1 MSPERLFNNKIPI
14 LVSVFGLTVF
24 SALGIP
30 LLSFT
35 TDSRVFYDADNPR
48 IVDLNKFEEI
58 FIPSHTVL
66 FTVTGSKPLLEDRAH
81 LDGIRWLSDH
91 VSKYP
96 NLSRVDSLSTVS
108 YPNDHD
114 GILTVETYLEYLCPQ
129 SCLAERANVLSD
141 SVVSK
146 RLVSSDLRTSAV
158 IAIFS
163 IGRHEANQIGQIAQR
178 VKQTKKYFES
188 QYPYLTLRASGGI
201 PVAQAYVDAGRAD
214 STTLF
219 LLAAAFIVILL
230 WLFLGDLRITGVML
244 LTGLVSVVL
253 TMGTAGWLGITLNSA
268 SATVPIIVLTLVIA
282 SSMHLFTH
290 YVRIRRDTSDP
301 SKAISEALKTN
312 SVPIAL
318 TALTSS
324 ASLFSLLLIDS
335 PPVRDIGF
343 LAGIGIL
350 AGGILSVCFAPLLL
364 DTKRVIRES
373 FLYLRLQ
380 QKLDF
385 YAKSGVSRPGIMILA
400 LITFAFS
407 ILGLTKIT
415 IDDDFVS
422 YLSPRTEVRQ
432 DTDFAIAQLF
442 GPSHIELDIV
452 SRESSVFHPKFL
464 AQLTEL
470 TASTRELDEVAVA
483 VSLSDL
489 MANVIR
495 AFGDDR
501 ELAEIDSES
510 LSQYFF
516 MFEMG
521 LRAGESTGSIVDYT
535 KSRTHISLFLGITSA
550 IEIRQLEQKLR
561 DIAAKYDA
569 FDVTITGENIP
580 VAHLSSSNIPELVR
594 TVVATL
600 LITAG
605 LLGLYFK
612 NVKIGLN
619 SLIAITIP
627 LACGLGFWGWLSGS
641 IGLAGTVVIAVA
653 LGVVI
658 DDAIHLIYQ
667 HYSAKRRGLGT
678 WESASYSVH
687 RVGATISATTIT
699 LVVGLSPLLASDFGV
714 NQTLASCIGI
724 ILLYSLAFDLTTLPK
739 LLVWAT
745 KDKQ

>member
-1 MSPERLFNNKIPI
+1 MTPERLFKSKLLI
-14 LVSVFGLTVF
+14 LISVFGLTAF
-24 SALGIP
+24 CALGVP

-35 TDSRVFYDADNPR
+35 TDSRVFYDSDNPR
-48 IVDLNKFEEI
+48 IIDLNKFEEV

-66 FTVTGSKPLLEDRAH
+66 LTVTGSRPLIEDQAH
-81 LDGIRWLSDH
+81 LESIEWLSDH
-91 VSKYP
+91 VSKFP
-96 NLSRVDSLSTVS
+96 NLSRIDSLSTVS
-108 YPNDHD
+108 YPNDQD
-114 GILTVETYLEYLCPQ
+114 GILTVESYLEYLCPQ
-129 SCLAERANVLSD
+129 SCLAERTNVLSD
-141 SVVSK
+141 SIVSK
-146 RLVSSDLRTSAV
+146 RLVSSDLRTSAI

-163 IGRHEANQIGQIAQR
+163 IGRHEANQIGLIAQR
-178 VKQTKKYFES
+178 VKQTKKIFES
-188 QYPYLTLRASGGI
+188 RYPSLTIRASGGI
-201 PVAQAYVDAGRAD
+201 PVAQAYVDAGRTD

-219 LLAAAFIVILL
+219 LLAAAVIVILL
-230 WLFLGDLRITGVML
+230 WLFLGDLHITGVML

-253 TMGTAGWLGITLNSA
+253 TMGTAGWLGVTLNSA

-290 YVRIRRDTSDP
+290 YVQIRRDTSDP
-301 SKAISEALKTN
+301 TKAISEALKTN
-312 SVPIAL
+312 WIPIAL
-318 TALTSS
+318 TTLTSA

-364 DTKRVIRES
+364 NTKPVIRES
-373 FLYLRLQ
+373 ILYLRVQ
-380 QKLDF
+380 QALSF
-385 YAKSGVSRPGIMILA
+385 YAKSEVSRPKITILA

-407 ILGLTKIT
+407 ILGLTKLS

-422 YLSPRTEVRQ
+422 YLSQSTEVRQ

-452 SRESSVFHPKFL
+452 SRKSSVFHPEFL

-470 TASTRELDEVAVA
+470 TASTRELDEVAVS

-501 ELAEIDSES
+501 KFAEIDSES

-521 LRAGESTGSIVDYT
+521 LRAGESTGSIIDYSQ
-535 KSRTHISLFLGITSA
+535 SRTHISLFLGITSA
-550 IEIRQLEQKLR
+550 IEIRKLEQKLKA
-561 DIAAKYDA
+561 IAAQYDA

-580 VAHLSSSNIPELVR
+580 VAHLSSSNIPELIG
-594 TVVATL
+594 TVVTTL

-612 NVKIGLN
+612 NIKIGLN

-667 HYSAKRRGLGT
+667 HYSARRRGLGT
-678 WESASYSVH
+678 WESASYSVR
-687 RVGATISATTIT
+687 RVGATITATTIV

-739 LLVWAT
+739 MLVWAT